1 MVLVVAIE
9 IQSPDQALPVHGGPT
24 PCPPS
29 ARIDGALCI
38 SADQDII
45 LYRRNDAHA
54 NAKPDPVAA
63 RATEGHD
70 ARIGAKMA
78 TASSYVTHHKHTNT
92 QTTTT

>member
-1 MVLVVAIE
+1 MVLPVVIE
-9 IQSPDQALPVHGGPT
+9 IQSPDQALLVHGDVF

-29 ARIDGALCI
+29 VRIDGALCFI
-38 SADQDII
+38 ADRDKI
-45 LYRRNDAHA
+45 LYRAHDAYA
-54 NAKPDPVAA
+54 NAKPDPVQGRA
-63 RATEGHD
+63 REGHD

>member
-1 MVLVVAIE
+1 MLVVVIE

-29 ARIDGALCI
+29 ARIDGVLCI
-38 SADQDII
+38 VADQDII
-45 LYRRNDAHA
+45 LYRRNEVHA
-54 NAKPDPVAA
+54 NAKQDPVEA
-63 RATEGHD
+63 RAREGHD

>member
-1 MVLVVAIE
+1 MLIE

-45 LYRRNDAHA
+45 LYRRNSAHA
-54 NAKPDPVAA
+54 NAKPDPVQGRA
-63 RATEGHD
+63 REGHD

>member
-1 MVLVVAIE
+1 MVLVVVIE

-54 NAKPDPVAA
+54 NAKPDPVEA
-63 RATEGHD
+63 RAREGHD